1 MVLKTFNLDE
11 ETYKKFSEFCKENG
25 FSMSKQVNF
34 FIESQI
40 TEEPKVRKD
49 YLEKLERI
57 RKGKFIRFNSME
69 DFEKHFKSK
78 NA

>member
-34 FIESQI
+34 FIESQMA
-40 TEEPKVRKD
+40 EEPEVREE
-49 YLEKLERI
+49 YLKKLERI
-57 RKGKFIRFNSME
+57 RKGKFIRVENLNE
-69 DFEKHFKSK
+69 IL
-78 NA
+78 